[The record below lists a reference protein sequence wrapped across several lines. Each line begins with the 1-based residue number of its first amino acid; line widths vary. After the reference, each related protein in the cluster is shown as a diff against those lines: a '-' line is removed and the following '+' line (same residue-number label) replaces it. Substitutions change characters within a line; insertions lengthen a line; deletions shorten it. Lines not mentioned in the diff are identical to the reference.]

1 MSPRCFEKNKIIIY
15 GSLLWYYMI
24 PEEFVVTLPYKQVC
38 SVSEESFPLNA

>member
-1 MSPRCFEKNKIIIY
+1 MLPLCFEKNKIIIY

-38 SVSEESFPLNA
+38 